1 MPENVFRGPTVV
13 LVVEAQGVHTTVLRA
28 VAAAGAA
35 RAGGGHLSYVVS
47 EHCCFASPLRELS
60 MSPSIGLR

>member
-1 MPENVFRGPTVV
+1 MPENVSRGPTVV

-47 EHCCFASPLRELS
+47 EHCFASPLRELS